1 MSYICIWWSL
11 WVQAILIEPVIWCDN
26 ISAIALSA
34 NHILR
39 SRTKHIDMD
48 YHFIRE
54 AVLSDALNVQY
65 VPTYDQKANIV
76 SKPLSTSSFLDL
88 RAKLSV
94 TCAPKSFTGG
104 ELVYLKCN
112 SLVRSRIEV
121 LSSTVKWWVFMKALQ
136 KRIHVIVSLTKNA
149 ENENY

>member
-11 WVQAILIEPVIWCDN
+11 WVQAILIELQFSYVKPVIWCDN

-48 YHFIRE
+48 YHFIQE
-54 AVLSDALNVQY
+54 TVLSDALNVQY

-76 SKPLSTSSFLDL
+76 SKPLSTSSFFGSKSQTQRHL
-88 RAKLSV
+88 
-94 TCAPKSFTGG
+94 CAQEFHGWGVSI
-104 ELVYLKCN
+104 
-112 SLVRSRIEV
+112 SEV
-121 LSSTVKWWVFMKALQ
+121 
-136 KRIHVIVSLTKNA
+136 
-149 ENENY
+149 